1 MQMGRLFAE
10 LVLLIGLTIPGLAAD
25 RADLERTFEDIL
37 DCVHRKD
44 AEGLAVHFHPEA
56 VLFLRNRY
64 FPLDFEEIGK
74 SGFSDLMKTFL
85 AEVVSADFQPVDV
98 SYRVS
103 DGVGLV
109 WGLSHFSVEP
119 RSGPASN
126 LQSRFSAVFVQSDN
140 AWKLI
145 HWHSSALPSVDAR
158 PANP

>member
-1 MQMGRLFAE
+1 MGRLSAG

-25 RADLERTFEDIL
+25 RADLERTFEEIL
-37 DCVHRKD
+37 ESIRQKNADGV
-44 AEGLAVHFHPEA
+44 AAHFHPDA

-74 SGFSDLMKTFL
+74 SGFDDLMKAFL
-85 AEVVSADFQPVDV
+85 AEVISADFQPVDV

-119 RSGPASN
+119 RSGAGSN

-140 AWKLI
+140 TWKLI
-145 HWHSSALPSVDAR
+145 HWHSSALPSGGVQSVS
-158 PANP
+158 P